1 MALGRGREKEGEGW
15 STVPSS
21 LSCQAGNAYNIG
33 LTCSFVAVSTPVS
46 VPVPIHVPV
55 AVPASVHVLVPK
67 SSAGTELK
75 TWLGKVSHAKSI
87 NEKKT
92 RTETF
97 PIRHLSTYIPKC
109 NWGFQQ
115 RSRNITNVHVL
126 FVFIRLLN
134 YVRFVE
140 LLVVALPGGPLDRIF
155 WDPQCCSPFGL
166 GSSNLNPSAK
176 AKTAFD
182 EPARNSNN

>member
-1 MALGRGREKEGEGW
+1 MALGRGRAKVGEGW

-33 LTCSFVAVSTPVS
+33 LTCSSVAAPTPVT

-87 NEKKT
+87 NKKKT
-92 RTETF
+92 RTEYISNKTF
-97 PIRHLSTYIPKC
+97 EHVHSKMQVRIPTTQSKHYKC
-109 NWGFQQ
+109 SCIVCVYQAF
-115 RSRNITNVHVL
+115 
-126 FVFIRLLN
+126 
-134 YVRFVE
+134 E
-140 LLVVALPGGPLDRIF
+140 LR
-155 WDPQCCSPFGL
+155 
-166 GSSNLNPSAK
+166 
-176 AKTAFD
+176 
-182 EPARNSNN
+182 